1 MKGGKNKAERSETS
15 GPEKPP
21 RVDYPQFSF
30 YLMYSRLG
38 AEESS
43 NLGTPRSMDKTGP
56 QKSLLSRQK
65 IRREAA

>member
-15 GPEKPP
+15 GPEKQP
-21 RVDYPQFSF
+21 RVDYPELSF

-43 NLGTPRSMDKTGP
+43 NLETPKSMDKTGP